1 MAKNQERNERK
12 KSRVLG
18 VLAVLDLMLTGV
30 CVVIALVNAEWFAA
44 VAWVLVGC
52 YQILWYVQERQIR
65 FWEKNAHDCLDLA
78 ERTNENHAKLLQEY
92 RKSLDNLQ
100 EAGRIINALGKDDTV
115 RRYIRAKSRMC
126 VGGWNCAKCPLQEA
140 GMKLPPADCNEE
152 SGMMPSCDRF
162 AYLYPEEACRMMLEW
177 EEKHGN
183 QT

>member
-30 CVVIALVNAEWFAA
+30 CVVIALVTAEWFAA
-44 VAWVLVGC
+44 VAWVMVGC

-78 ERTNENHAKLLQEY
+78 ERTNEAHGKLLQEY
-92 RKSLDNLQ
+92 RKSIDNLQ

-115 RRYIRAKSRMC
+115 RRYIRARSLMC
-126 VGGWNCAKCPLQEA
+126 AGCVNCAKCPLKEA
-140 GMKLPPADCNEE
+140 GQKLKNVDLDGYQQMKY
-152 SGMMPSCDRF
+152 CDVF

-183 QT
+183 KT

>member
-30 CVVIALVNAEWFAA
+30 CVVIALVTAEWFAA
-44 VAWVLVGC
+44 AAWIIVGC

-78 ERTNENHAKLLQEY
+78 ERTNEAHGKLLQEY

-100 EAGRIINALGKDDTV
+100 EAGRIINDLANDDTV
-115 RRYIRAKSRMC
+115 RRYIRARSLMC
-126 VGGWNCAKCPLQEA
+126 AGCVNCAKCPLKEA
-140 GMKLPPADCNEE
+140 GQKLRNVDLDGCQQMKY
-152 SGMMPSCDRF
+152 CDVF

-177 EEKHGN
+177 EEKHGS

>member
-30 CVVIALVNAEWFAA
+30 CVVIALVTAEWFAA

-78 ERTNENHAKLLQEY
+78 ERTNKDNEELLQEY

-100 EAGRIINALGKDDTV
+100 EAGRIINDLANDDTV
-115 RRYIRAKSRMC
+115 RRYIRARSQMC
-126 VGGWNCAKCPLQEA
+126 AGCVNCAKCPLKEA
-140 GMKLPPADCNEE
+140 GQKLKNVDLDGCQQMKY
-152 SGMMPSCDRF
+152 CDVF

>member
-30 CVVIALVNAEWFAA
+30 CVVIALVTAEWFAA

-52 YQILWYVQERQIR
+52 YQILWYVQERRIR

-78 ERTNENHAKLLQEY
+78 ERTNEAHGKLLQEY
-92 RKSLDNLQ
+92 RKSIDNLH

-115 RRYIRAKSRMC
+115 RRYIRARSRMC
-126 VGGWNCAKCPLQEA
+126 TGGWNCAKCPLQEA
-140 GMKLPPADCNEE
+140 GMKLPPADCDEE

-183 QT
+183 RT

>member
-30 CVVIALVNAEWFAA
+30 CVVIALVTAEWFAA

-78 ERTNENHAKLLQEY
+78 ERTNKDNEELLQEY

-100 EAGRIINALGKDDTV
+100 EAGRIINDLANDDTV
-115 RRYIRAKSRMC
+115 RRYIRARSQMC
-126 VGGWNCAKCPLQEA
+126 AGCVNCAKCPLKEA
-140 GMKLPPADCNEE
+140 GQKLKNVDLDGCQQMKY
-152 SGMMPSCDRF
+152 CDVF

-177 EEKHGN
+177 EEKHGS

>member
-1 MAKNQERNERK
+1 MAKNQERNKRK

-30 CVVIALVNAEWFAA
+30 CVVIALVTAEWFAA

-78 ERTNENHAKLLQEY
+78 ERTNKDNEELLQEY

-100 EAGRIINALGKDDTV
+100 EAGRIINDLANDDTV
-115 RRYIRAKSRMC
+115 RRYIRARSQMC
-126 VGGWNCAKCPLQEA
+126 AGCVNCAKCPLKEA
-140 GMKLPPADCNEE
+140 GQKLKNVDLDGCQQMKY
-152 SGMMPSCDRF
+152 CDVF